1 LQQQQQS
8 AKCCLF
14 SSVGQK
20 RENQRSG
27 EKGRNKGE
35 RGTEGKR
42 VCIWVTKSTAM
53 LNCLI
58 EFTADAL
65 KLAVI

>member
-1 LQQQQQS
+1 M
-8 AKCCLF
+8 
-14 SSVGQK
+14 
-20 RENQRSG
+20 SG
-27 EKGRNKGE
+27 EREGGCGGW
-35 RGTEGKR
+35 RGKSGCVFAC
-42 VCIWVTKSTAM
+42 VCVWVTKSTAM

>member
-1 LQQQQQS
+1 MAKSCNSSSNLL
-8 AKCCLF
+8 KCCLF
-14 SSVGQK
+14 SSSPVQGKEDRERDRRWRK
-20 RENQRSG
+20 REG
-27 EKGRNKGE
+27 EE
-35 RGTEGKR
+35 
-42 VCIWVTKSTAM
+42 VITKSTAM

>member
-14 SSVGQK
+14 PSVGKK
-20 RENQRSG
+20 RENQKSG
-27 EKGRNKGE
+27 EEASNKGE
-35 RGTEGKR
+35 RGRGGKW